1 VIDRA
6 RLCGLL
12 LAILMAASALRAQA
26 PLAAPA
32 QTPSAAEQA
41 PAVFS
46 MDKDREPMVSL
57 DGLWRFHPGDDPH
70 WAEPDFDDS
79 QWPLISSTQ
88 GWSEQGYKNM
98 GGLAWYRAKIVIP
111 QGGQPLALYIPLIRT
126 SYQVFIDGEMIGQFG
141 GMPPHQRHY
150 QVIPET
156 YPVPVSVTAQAHTAV
171 IAIRVWHW
179 PVWATYRSGGLQG
192 GMLIG
197 RTNLIDD
204 YSVLI
209 ADRTVEQY
217 TSRIVLAVLYT
228 LAGLTSLALFV
239 LRPREKEYL
248 WFGAIQLIEVA
259 ERCFDFS
266 IQFHAFPIVP
276 RDQVWNFLH
285 SADQLLYVGF
295 YYYLLRARRG
305 WSFWLGIGAV
315 VAFDLFQIPVYMYWP
330 ISVAALVALD
340 HLAYLPSTLW
350 IDVLVI
356 RRAIQGFRDARLVVV
371 PQLANDL
378 FSLAATAVV
387 IADRMAWS
395 NEASSFVY
403 YFWDR
408 PFPFYTGDIVSLL
421 FLLAMLA
428 ILIRRFT
435 RTSLHEERLAS
446 EMESART
453 VQHVLIPEEIPAVPG
468 FAIQAVYKPASEVG
482 GDFFQIVPA
491 QNGGLLAVIG
501 DVSGKGMPAA
511 MTVSLLVGTV
521 RTLAHYTQN
530 PDEILHAMNQ
540 RMLARAQGGF
550 TTCLV
555 LRIDP
560 DGSAAAANAG
570 HLSPYVDGEELEIES
585 GLPLGLAADS
595 TYPNFAFHL
604 APEAQLTLMTDGVVE
619 ARNRAGEL
627 FGFERARIVAAQ
639 APEAIAQQA
648 QAFGQQD
655 DITVLA
661 LSLAPSPALAIQA

>member
-1 VIDRA
+1 
-6 RLCGLL
+6 
-12 LAILMAASALRAQA
+12 MASSFLRAQA
-26 PLAAPA
+26 PPA
-32 QTPSAAEQA
+32 GEEH
-41 PAVFS
+41 PAVFN
-46 MDKDREPMVSL
+46 MDKDREAMVSL
-57 DGLWRFHPGDDPH
+57 DGQWRFHPGDDPH
-70 WAEPDFDDS
+70 WADPGFDDS
-79 QWPLISSTQ
+79 AWRLISSTE

-98 GGLAWYRAKIVIP
+98 GGLAWYRARIVIP
-111 QGGQPLALYIPLIRT
+111 EGGQPLALYIPLIRT
-126 SYQVFIDGEMIGQFG
+126 SYQVFVDGQEIGQFG

-156 YPVPVSVTAQAHTAV
+156 FPVPASVTAHAHTAV

-179 PVWATYRSGGLQG
+179 PHWAMYRSGGLQG

-204 YSVLI
+204 YSILTE
-209 ADRTVEQY
+209 DRTVEQD
-217 TSRIVLAVLYT
+217 TSSIVLAVLYT

-248 WFGAIQLIEVA
+248 WFGAVQLA
-259 ERCFDFS
+259 EAVGRCFTFS
-266 IQFHAFPIVP
+266 IAFHAFAITP
-276 RDQVWNFLH
+276 RDQVWTFLN
-285 SADQLLYVGF
+285 SAEQLLYVGF

-315 VAFDLFQIPVYMYWP
+315 VAFELFQISVYMHWQ
-330 ISVAALVALD
+330 ISVAALVTLN
-340 HLAYLPSTLW
+340 HLAYLPSTVW

-356 RRAIQGFRDARLVVV
+356 RRALQGFRDARLVVF
-371 PQLANDL
+371 PQLVSDL
-378 FSLAATAVV
+378 FMLGGAVAAF
-387 IADRMAWS
+387 ADRMGWS
-395 NEASSFVY
+395 NERNSLVY
-403 YFWDR
+403 YRWQR
-408 PFPFYTGDIVSLL
+408 PFPFFTGDIVALL

-435 RTSLHEERLAS
+435 RTSLHEERLAG

-453 VQHVLIPEEIPAVPG
+453 VQQVLIPEEIPAVPG

-482 GDFFQIVPA
+482 GDFFQVIPTPG
-491 QNGGLLAVIG
+491 GGLLAVIG

-521 RTLAHYTQN
+521 RTLVHYTQN
-530 PDEILHAMNQ
+530 PGEILRAMNQ

-555 LRIDP
+555 LRIDAN
-560 DGSAAAANAG
+560 GAGTAANAG
-570 HLSPYVDGEELEIES
+570 HLPPYLDGAELEMES
-585 GLPLGLAADS
+585 GLPLGLAADA
-595 TYPNFAFHL
+595 TYPNFTFQL
-604 APEAQLTLMTDGVVE
+604 AAEAQLTLMTDGVVE

-627 FGFERARIVAAQ
+627 FGFERARMIAARP
-639 APEAIAQQA
+639 PESIAQEA

-655 DITVLA
+655 DITVLT
-661 LSLAPSPALAIQA
+661 LSITAAPALTAHA